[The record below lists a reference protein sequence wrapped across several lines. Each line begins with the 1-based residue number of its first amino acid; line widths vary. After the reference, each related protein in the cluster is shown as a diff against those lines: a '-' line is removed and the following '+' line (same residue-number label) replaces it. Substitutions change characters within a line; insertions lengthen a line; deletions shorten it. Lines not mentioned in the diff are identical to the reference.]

1 MPSNENSTFHNILE
15 LVFHEFVKHEGHLK
29 VKLLTKMHNSDNMKK
44 NIYIYIYIY
53 KVKIQ
58 ILNHKTKMIT
68 SPKL

>member
-29 VKLLTKMHNSDNMKK
+29 LKLLTKMYNSVNMKKK

-53 KVKIQ
+53 KRSKYKI
-58 ILNHKTKMIT
+58 
-68 SPKL
+68 

>member
-29 VKLLTKMHNSDNMKK
+29 LKLLTKMYNSVNMKKK

-58 ILNHKTKMIT
+58 NLKHK
-68 SPKL
+68 